1 MPFVENP
8 SATMRDLTPLV
19 MRFGAMGDMILLV
32 PMLKL
37 LQQRYTQACDVVGSG
52 PWTVPLMARTPAC
65 GAVHLL
71 TSRRAPY
78 WFNRSQWQLVSALR
92 KRRPGPVYVFE
103 SDDKSHELLRRAG
116 IGPEWICSLRDLPR
130 RPDEHIAAHAMRLAR
145 QTPRALAGGRIPE
158 VAGEP
163 DTRLKVTEDDRR
175 DLEAWLRRRGLAGA
189 PLVLIQSGN
198 KKTMKGGPRQ
208 RGSNVKYWPEANWAA
223 VITGIHCILPASR
236 MILCGAPSERALA
249 EDIAKLVPEASANLS
264 IATDDLPIPR
274 LLALQERAHSM
285 VTVDTGPAH
294 AAAAMGCPEVV
305 LFTRNPLCEASLYA
319 PLPTSAPVKILLPPD
334 PAPDASLA
342 SITPEAV
349 VRAWH
354 ELVTAR

>member
-1 MPFVENP
+1 M
-8 SATMRDLTPLV
+8 TPLV

-32 PMLKL
+32 PMLKI
-37 LQQRYTQACDVVGSG
+37 LQQRYGQTVEVVGSG
-52 PWTVPLMARTPAC
+52 PWTAPLMARTPAC

-78 WFNRSQWQLVSALR
+78 LFNRSQWQLVATLR

-103 SDDKSHELLRRAG
+103 SDDKSHDLLRRAG

-130 RPDEHIAAHAMRLAR
+130 RTNEHIAAHAMRLAR
-145 QTPRALAGGRIPE
+145 QTPRALAGARIPE
-158 VAGEP
+158 VAADP
-163 DTRLKVTEDDRR
+163 DTRLTLTEDDRR
-175 DLEAWLRRRGLAGA
+175 DLEAWLGRRGLAGA

-198 KKTMKGGPRQ
+198 KKTMKGGTRQ
-208 RGSNVKYWPEANWAA
+208 RGSNVKYWPEANWAE
-223 VITGIHCILPASR
+223 VIIGIRRILPAAR
-236 MILCGAPSERALA
+236 VILCGAPSEQALA
-249 EDIAKLVPEASANLS
+249 EDIAGLVPEAGAGVAV
-264 IATDDLPIPR
+264 ATDDLPISR

-285 VTVDTGPAH
+285 VSVDTGPAH

-334 PAPDASLA
+334 PAPDAGLA
-342 SITPEAV
+342 SITPDAV